1 MDNTITA
8 IKAINLTKK
17 FGNFTAVDHVN
28 FEVEKGEIFGF
39 LGPNGAGKST
49 TIKMLTTVLKPTE
62 GTAIVNGYDI
72 IKQSSLVRQSIGV
85 VPQEYT
91 ADEDLTGYD
100 NMMFM
105 AGVYGIP
112 RDIAEKRAKEL
123 LDMVELTNA
132 AKRKVESYSGGMRRR
147 LEIAMALI
155 ARPAILFLDEP
166 TLGLDA
172 QTRSAIWSYILKLK
186 KEYNMTIFLTTH
198 YLEEADMYCDRIAII
213 DRGKIV
219 KIGSPK
225 ELKESIGGDV
235 VTIETN
241 NPEAAA
247 KLISSIQGVVGLTQ
261 VNSEI
266 RVKVKNGEEIAP
278 EIIEVLV
285 KNKIKVQRIS
295 ITQPTMDEVYMEY
308 TGKSLREEQAKSE
321 EIFNVMRT
329 VRRART

>member
-1 MDNTITA
+1 MSE

-17 FGNFTAVDHVN
+17 YGNFLAVDHVN

-72 IKQSSLVRQSIGV
+72 IKQPSLVRQSIGV

-91 ADEDLTGYD
+91 ADEDLTGWE

-112 RDIAEKRAKEL
+112 SNVAKERAEEL
-123 LDMVELTNA
+123 LKMVELTQA
-132 AKRKVESYSGGMRRR
+132 SKKKVSGYSGGMRRR
-147 LEIAMALI
+147 LEIAMSLI
-155 ARPAILFLDEP
+155 SRPSVLFLDEP

-172 QTRSAIWSYILKLK
+172 QTRNAIWNYVMKLK
-186 KEYNMTIFLTTH
+186 KELDMTIFVTTH

-213 DRGKIV
+213 DKGKII
-219 KIGSPK
+219 KIGSPR

-235 VTIETN
+235 VTIQVN
-241 NPEAAA
+241 NMEKAMNSL
-247 KLISSIQGVVGLTQ
+247 KGIDGILDIKSVDSSIK
-261 VNSEI
+261 I
-266 RVKVKNGEEIAP
+266 KVKNGEEVAP
-278 EIIEVLV
+278 KIMENLV
-285 KNKIKVQRIS
+285 KDNIKVITLSIS
-295 ITQPTMDEVYMEY
+295 QPTMDEVYMEY
-308 TGKSLREEQAKSE
+308 TGKSLRDEQSSSE
-321 EIFNVMRT
+321 EAFGLMRT
-329 VRRART
+329 MRRARA